1 MTLIEYF
8 SNKPRG
14 SKAALAAKLG
24 ISRTWMG
31 QIIQGRRPC
40 SAELAKAIEQLT
52 HGDVRRTDLRPDLF
66 GELR

>member
-1 MTLIEYF
+1 MTLTEYF
-8 SNKPRG
+8 DMKPRG
-14 SKAALAAKLG
+14 SKADLAEKLG

-31 QIIQGRRPC
+31 QIIQGKRVC

-52 HGDVRRTDLRPDLF
+52 HGAVRRVDLRPDLF